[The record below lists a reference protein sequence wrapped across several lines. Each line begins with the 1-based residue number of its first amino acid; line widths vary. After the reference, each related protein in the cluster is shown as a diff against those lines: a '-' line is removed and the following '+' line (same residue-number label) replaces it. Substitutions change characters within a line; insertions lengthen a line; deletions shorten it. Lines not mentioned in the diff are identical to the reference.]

1 MLEAAR
7 RYGEAVEEGDWETAL
22 ALLHPDVE
30 VTRPSGRRYSGA
42 QGWIDRLA
50 RSRGFRNIDTRCEGR
65 SYEQRN
71 GQVIEVVDIVHRWE
85 HDGSL
90 AYTSR
95 ETTTMSFEDGKI
107 AALESTVV
115 HHEPEESEVTSE

>member
-1 MLEAAR
+1 MLESAR

-22 ALLHPDVE
+22 TLLHPEVE
-30 VTRPSGRRYSGA
+30 ITRPSGRSYRGA
-42 QGWIDRLA
+42 RDWVDRLA
-50 RSRGFRNIDTRCEGR
+50 RARGFRNLDTSCEGR

-71 GQVIEVVDIVHRWE
+71 GQVIEVLDIVHRWQ

-95 ETTTMSFEDGKI
+95 ETTTMTFRDGLI
-107 AALESTVV
+107 AALESSVV
-115 HHEPEESEVTSE
+115 HHEPDEVTES

>member
-7 RYGEAVEEGDWETAL
+7 RYGEAVEEGDWDAAL
-22 ALLHPDVE
+22 ALLHPEVE
-30 VTRPSGRRYSGA
+30 ITRPSGRRYRGA
-42 QGWIDRLA
+42 KDWVERLA
-50 RSRGFRNIDTRCEGR
+50 RSRGVRNIDTRCEGR

-71 GQVIEVVDIVHRWE
+71 GQVIEVAEISHRWE

-95 ETTTMSFEDGKI
+95 ETTTMSFRDGLI

-115 HHEPEESEVTSE
+115 HHEPGDEAADA